1 MFRSVTFEYPPDVI
15 NSGREGISAATSS
28 TASCLSP
35 ASLAVVTTISLASM
49 AENSSISSYTD
60 LEEVSVG
67 EKETDLPFVGKQ
79 HVDGVKNEGLLYY
92 KYIPRIN
99 TPGVADVERAVLLPG
114 SWPDVTVEKAFQA
127 RNGKAAFIHSA
138 WQDLPKFFH
147 VVNALADLDLLEFM
161 GASLTFSR
169 GGKDLSDMRALD

>member
-1 MFRSVTFEYPPDVI
+1 MPEPRVLGGSYYYI
-15 NSGREGISAATSS
+15 
-28 TASCLSP
+28 
-35 ASLAVVTTISLASM
+35 ASLYGRKFFDL
-49 AENSSISSYTD
+49 ELHD

-99 TPGVADVERAVLLPG
+99 TPGVADVEHAVLLPG